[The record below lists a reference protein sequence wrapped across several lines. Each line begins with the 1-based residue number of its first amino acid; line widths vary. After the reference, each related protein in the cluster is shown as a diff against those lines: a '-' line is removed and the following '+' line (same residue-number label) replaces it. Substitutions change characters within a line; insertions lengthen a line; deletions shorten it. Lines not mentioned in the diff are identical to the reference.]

1 MNADVLARLKDAAGP
16 NGYSDDP
23 AEIAPHLEEWR
34 SSYHGHSPLLL
45 KPATTDAV
53 SRLLA
58 ICNETRTPVVPQ
70 GGNTG
75 LVGGQIPL
83 GGEVLLSLARM
94 NRVRHVDTAGANMV
108 VEAGLTLAA
117 AQEAADAAGLYFPL
131 SIASEGSATIGGNL
145 STNAGGVHVLRYGMA
160 RDLVLG
166 LEVVLADGRVL
177 EMLRTLR
184 KDNTGYDL
192 KYLFIGAE
200 GTLGII
206 TAAALKLFPKPADF
220 ATAFVAVP
228 DPRAAVALLA
238 RLQDETG
245 GLLSAYELIAR
256 SGLELVLAHIP
267 GTSDPLRVPSPWY
280 VLVEASGAARFELRA
295 ALENAL
301 GAAIDQGLATDA
313 AIASSEAQRK
323 ALWHLRESLSEAQK
337 KEGASLKHDIAVPVA
352 AIPDFVARAIPA
364 VLRIVDGARP
374 VPFGHLGDGNLHFNF
389 SVPKNGDA
397 AAFLARRADVARVVH
412 DMVHDF
418 AGTMSAEHG
427 IGVMKRD
434 ELLRYKSPAEIEVMR
449 ALKRSLDPNAI
460 LNPGK
465 VLAPA

>member
-1 MNADVLARLKDAAGP
+1 MSDVLARLKEAVGP
-16 NGYSDDP
+16 KGFSEDP
-23 AEIAPHLEEWR
+23 REIAPHLAEWR
-34 SSYHGHSPLLL
+34 GTYEGHTPLLL
-45 KPATTDAV
+45 KPAATDEV
-53 SRLLA
+53 SRILA
-58 ICNETRTPVVPQ
+58 ICDETKTPVVPQ

-83 GGEVLLSLARM
+83 GGEVLLSLLRM
-94 NRVRHVDTAGANMV
+94 KSVRQVDAAGANMII
-108 VEAGLTLAA
+108 EAGVTLHA
-117 AQEAADAAGLYFPL
+117 AQGAADGAGLYFPL

-192 KYLFIGAE
+192 KNLFIGAE

-206 TAAALKLFPKPADF
+206 TAAALKLFPKPAEY
-220 ATAFVAVP
+220 ATAFIAVP
-228 DPRAAVALLA
+228 DPRSAVDLLA
-238 RLQDETG
+238 HLQSETG

-256 SGLELVLAHIP
+256 SGLDLVLAHIP
-267 GTSDPLRVPSPWY
+267 GTTDPLNAISPWY
-280 VLVEASGAARFELRA
+280 VLAEASGAARFDLKHV
-295 ALENAL
+295 LENAL
-301 GAAIDQGLATDA
+301 GAAIEKGLATDA
-313 AIASSEAQRK
+313 VIASSESQR
-323 ALWHLRESLSEAQK
+323 ASLWRLRENMSEAQK

-364 VLRIVDGARP
+364 VLRIVPGARP

-389 SVPKNGDA
+389 SYPAGGDG
-397 AAFLARRADVARVVH
+397 AAFLAKRAEVARVVH
-412 DMVHDF
+412 DIVHEF
-418 AGTMSAEHG
+418 AGSTSAEHG

-434 ELLRYKSPAEIEVMR
+434 ELLRYKSATEIEVMR
-449 ALKRSLDPNAI
+449 SLKRVFDPNNI

-465 VLAPA
+465 VL